1 MNLDT
6 ITWNIFLL
14 KQDATLTQTECH
26 DRADI
31 GSVRDHGSTDKRLV
45 DMINQSRV
53 RQASRIMYLDL
64 LPFLCMHDIR
74 NVRYS
79 SYHIHIELTIQTLL
93 NNLHMQQAQETATE
107 PKTQRGGT
115 LRLES
120 QGSVVQLQF
129 LQWRTKVL
137 EILAINWI
145 DTGED
150 HRLHLLK
157 TGDRVFSRARHM
169 SDRITDTHLPGR
181 LDTGNDISYVSR
193 PDLLTGAPI

>member
-6 ITWNIFLL
+6 ITRNIFLL

-45 DMINQSRV
+45 DMINQGRV

-79 SYHIHIELTIQTLL
+79 GYHIHIELTIQTLL

-120 QGSVVQLQF
+120 QGSVVQL
-129 LQWRTKVL
+129 
-137 EILAINWI
+137 
-145 DTGED
+145 
-150 HRLHLLK
+150 
-157 TGDRVFSRARHM
+157 
-169 SDRITDTHLPGR
+169 
-181 LDTGNDISYVSR
+181 
-193 PDLLTGAPI
+193 